1 MANQITEASLKQA
14 LTERLQAIHVEISDM
29 SGLLLIKSFYET
41 GGCGQ
46 AFTSTIVSPAFEKQT
61 SLKRHRLVN
70 AALKDEIAQIHAW
83 SAKCQTP
90 AEWER
95 DRAAAGGG
103 SDGPPMDGTVGG
115 RVEGVAQ

>member
-29 SGLLLIKSFYET
+29 S